1 MLIKN
6 ARSGLSLRKLLGI
19 CYIRG
24 SHHPGKFEKHRRS
37 LRGFASEERVNSM
50 GNDRDYG
57 DSVSTKLTFFLVGAG
72 IGAVLALL
80 FAPKSGE
87 ELRNDIADATRKGID
102 RSREAA
108 EQLGAKATEYYDA
121 GRAKAGEYYD
131 SARETAGEYY
141 EATRERATELY
152 DTATT
157 KAGEVASK
165 AGEVVAKTRDTAAR
179 QAGSIQAAVEAGK
192 KAYVEEK
199 RKTELSGRTEAAPTY
214 KPEKTM

>member
-1 MLIKN
+1 
-6 ARSGLSLRKLLGI
+6 
-19 CYIRG
+19 
-24 SHHPGKFEKHRRS
+24 
-37 LRGFASEERVNSM
+37 M
-50 GNDRDYG
+50 GHDRDYG

-87 ELRNDIADATRKGID
+87 ELRSDIADATRKGID
-102 RSREAA
+102 RTRETAQ
-108 EQLGAKATEYYDA
+108 QLGQKATEYYDA
-121 GRAKAGEYYD
+121 GKARVGEYYD

-141 EATRERATELY
+141 EATRERAAELY
-152 DTATT
+152 DTATA
-157 KAGEVASK
+157 KAGEVA
-165 AGEVVAKTRDTAAR
+165 AKTRDAAAR

-192 KAYVEEK
+192 KAYVDEK

>member
-1 MLIKN
+1 
-6 ARSGLSLRKLLGI
+6 
-19 CYIRG
+19 
-24 SHHPGKFEKHRRS
+24 
-37 LRGFASEERVNSM
+37 M
-50 GNDRDYG
+50 GHDRDNG
-57 DSVSTKLTFFLVGAG
+57 DNISTKLTFFLVGAG

-102 RSREAA
+102 RSKEAA
-108 EQLGAKATEYYDA
+108 QQLGTKATEYYDA

-152 DTATT
+152 DTAT
-157 KAGEVASK
+157 AK
-165 AGEVVAKTRDTAAR
+165 AGEVVTKTRDAASR
-179 QAGSIQAAVEAGK
+179 QAGSISAAVDAGK

>member
-1 MLIKN
+1 
-6 ARSGLSLRKLLGI
+6 
-19 CYIRG
+19 
-24 SHHPGKFEKHRRS
+24 
-37 LRGFASEERVNSM
+37 M

-87 ELRNDIADATRKGID
+87 ELRNDIADATRKGVD
-102 RSREAA
+102 RSKEAA
-108 EQLGAKATEYYDA
+108 QQLGAKATEYYDA
-121 GRAKAGEYYD
+121 TRAKAGEYYD
-131 SARETAGEYY
+131 TARETAGEYY

-152 DTATT
+152 DTATA

-165 AGEVVAKTRDTAAR
+165 AGEVASKTRDAATR

>member
-1 MLIKN
+1 
-6 ARSGLSLRKLLGI
+6 
-19 CYIRG
+19 
-24 SHHPGKFEKHRRS
+24 
-37 LRGFASEERVNSM
+37 M

-57 DSVSTKLTFFLVGAG
+57 DSVSTRLTYFLVGAG

-87 ELRNDIADATRKGID
+87 ELRSDIADATRKGID
-102 RSREAA
+102 KSKEAA
-108 EQLGAKATEYYDA
+108 QQLG
-121 GRAKAGEYYD
+121 AKAGEYYD
-131 SARETAGEYY
+131 ATREKAGEIYGSASEKAGEYY

-157 KAGEVASK
+157 KAGEV
-165 AGEVVAKTRDTAAR
+165 VTKTKSAAMS

-199 RKTELSGRTEAAPTY
+199 RKTELSGRTEASPTY
-214 KPEKTM
+214 TPEKSM

>member
-1 MLIKN
+1 
-6 ARSGLSLRKLLGI
+6 
-19 CYIRG
+19 
-24 SHHPGKFEKHRRS
+24 
-37 LRGFASEERVNSM
+37 M
-50 GNDRDYG
+50 GHDRDNG
-57 DSVSTKLTFFLVGAG
+57 DNISTKLTFFLVGAG

-102 RSREAA
+102 RSKEAA
-108 EQLGAKATEYYDA
+108 QQLGTKATEYYDA

-131 SARETAGEYY
+131 SAKETAEEYY

-152 DTATT
+152 DTAT
-157 KAGEVASK
+157 AK
-165 AGEVVAKTRDTAAR
+165 AGEVVSKTRDAAAR
-179 QAGSIQAAVEAGK
+179 QAGSISAAVEAGK

>member
-1 MLIKN
+1 
-6 ARSGLSLRKLLGI
+6 
-19 CYIRG
+19 
-24 SHHPGKFEKHRRS
+24 
-37 LRGFASEERVNSM
+37 M

-57 DSVSTKLTFFLVGAG
+57 DSVSTRLTYFLVGAG

-87 ELRNDIADATRKGID
+87 ELRSDIADATRKGID
-102 RSREAA
+102 KSKEAA
-108 EQLGAKATEYYDA
+108 QQLGAKAGEYYDA
-121 GRAKAGEYYD
+121 TREKAGEIYD

-152 DTATT
+152 DTATA
-157 KAGEVASK
+157 KAGEVAT
-165 AGEVVAKTRDTAAR
+165 KTKSAAMS

-214 KPEKTM
+214 TPEKSM